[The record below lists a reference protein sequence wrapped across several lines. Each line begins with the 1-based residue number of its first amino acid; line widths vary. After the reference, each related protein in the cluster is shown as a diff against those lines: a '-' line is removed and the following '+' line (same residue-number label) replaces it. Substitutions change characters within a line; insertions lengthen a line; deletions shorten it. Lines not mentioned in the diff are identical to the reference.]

1 MSDQNLFID
10 EISDLNSSKDYILIE
25 NSPEEILDACKAFI
39 NFNFYNIKEDENLL
53 NQYLE
58 IRSKNIKK
66 LFRSSSELMNIPSI
80 NKYEYGEVN
89 IPFSFLQKYLFNS
102 KELDEESKK
111 FSKFSKI

>member
-1 MSDQNLFID
+1 MTLETQN
-10 EISDLNSSKDYILIE
+10 
-25 NSPEEILDACKAFI
+25 
-39 NFNFYNIKEDENLL
+39 ENLL

-111 FSKFSKI
+111 FSKFLKI